1 MKFEAKDEGRII
13 PPPSDERIQEIEE
26 VFKIQFPKEYV
37 RFIKLYNGAVPVN
50 GSFDCNNHSYFIERF
65 FCLLDDELYKTRD
78 DLNWFEIE
86 VVFDE
91 FDGHLL
97 EDEDMIG
104 TELVPIA
111 LLFAG
116 NMVCLD
122 FRKDPNHPSVC
133 VWDYYK
139 SAELSPVTYKAA
151 DSFTEFLNMLYY

>member
-13 PPPSDERIQEIEE
+13 PPPSDKRIQEFEE
-26 VFKIQFPKEYV
+26 DFEIQFPKDYV
-37 RFIKLYNGAVPVN
+37 RFIKLYNGAVPVK

-65 FCLLDDELYKTRD
+65 FCLLDDELYETRY

-86 VVFDE
+86 VVINE
-91 FDGHLL
+91 FDARLSESKDICGL
-97 EDEDMIG
+97 DVI
-104 TELVPIA
+104 PIC

-116 NMVCLD
+116 NMVCMD
-122 FRKDPNHPSVC
+122 FRKDPQHPSIC
-133 VWDYYK
+133 VWDNYK

>member
-1 MKFEAKDEGRII
+1 MFEAKPGSIL
-13 PPPSDERIQEIEE
+13 ERPRPILLNKLQEYCE
-26 VFKIQFPKEYV
+26 VRLPDDYLEFLVK
-37 RFIKLYNGAVPVN
+37 YNGAIPVK

-65 FCLLDDELYKTRD
+65 FCLLDNELRDQRD
-78 DLNWFEIE
+78 DIGWSEIRVVLTEFE
-86 VVFDE
+86 
-91 FDGHLL
+91 GYLL
-97 EDEDMIG
+97 EDEDMTG